1 MTVIATG
8 VTGTSYADKTGLTAS
23 TQYTYQV
30 DGVNAVGP
38 GPQSA
43 PVSATTSTGASTPGK
58 VIGLTYAATLTSITV
73 NWPVPAGPPPTSYTV
88 NFNGVITSGIPT
100 TSFTQSGLTAS
111 TQYAIIV
118 TAVNG
123 SGSGP
128 PSSTLLASTSAVTS
142 SSTLLQ
148 YIQGLQSS
156 AGRYVLLGQHGD
168 LYTSSPTQS

>member
-58 VIGLTYAATLTSITV
+58 VIGLTYTATLTSITV
-73 NWPVPAGPPPTSYTV
+73 NWPVPAGPAPTGYSIV
-88 NFNGVITSGIPT
+88 FDSGAPT
-100 TSFTQSGLTAS
+100 NVTPATFTASGLTVGS
-111 TQYAIIV
+111 PHSIIV
-118 TAVNG
+118 TAFNG

-128 PSSTLLASTSAVTS
+128 ASSTLLASTGSTS
-142 SSTLLQ
+142 SVPYPNYFPYLQ
-148 YIQGLQSS
+148 
-156 AGRYVLLGQHGD
+156 ALGQGAGKVGLVVGQH
-168 LYTSSPTQS
+168 